1 MSEFITIGEP
11 IVTFASTDAD
21 ADLVHAE
28 NFKKIVGGA
37 ELNVAIGV
45 SRLGHST
52 QYISR
57 VGNDP
62 LGTFVKNE
70 IKSNQVG
77 ADYVSSDDDNW
88 TAFQLK
94 EKVTVGD
101 PLTFNF
107 RRNSAA
113 AHLSSEII
121 DRVDLSD
128 VKIAHMSGIFP
139 AISKTAQISFRHLF
153 ERLNQRN
160 IFTTFD
166 PNLRP
171 SLWPN
176 EKTMIKTINEL
187 AAFADVV
194 LPGTNEGEILIG
206 SKDPET
212 IADFY
217 LQADKTKTLIVKVGP
232 QGAYVKNKGQ
242 SGYYVNGFKVNK
254 VVDTV
259 GAGDGFALGYITA
272 TLEGKS
278 QKSAVM
284 RGNAVGALQVQT
296 PGDNDGYPTV
306 KKLADFYAKE
316 GVSEK

>member
-77 ADYVSSDDDNW
+77 ADYVSSDNDNW

-113 AHLSSEII
+113 A
-121 DRVDLSD
+121 
-128 VKIAHMSGIFP
+128 
-139 AISKTAQISFRHLF
+139 
-153 ERLNQRN
+153 
-160 IFTTFD
+160 
-166 PNLRP
+166 
-171 SLWPN
+171 
-176 EKTMIKTINEL
+176 
-187 AAFADVV
+187 
-194 LPGTNEGEILIG
+194 
-206 SKDPET
+206 
-212 IADFY
+212 
-217 LQADKTKTLIVKVGP
+217 
-232 QGAYVKNKGQ
+232 
-242 SGYYVNGFKVNK
+242 
-254 VVDTV
+254 
-259 GAGDGFALGYITA
+259 
-272 TLEGKS
+272 
-278 QKSAVM
+278 
-284 RGNAVGALQVQT
+284 
-296 PGDNDGYPTV
+296 
-306 KKLADFYAKE
+306 
-316 GVSEK
+316 